1 MPLIVRKAQ
10 SAQQDL
16 RDKSS
21 VPVVA
26 GEDHVLSGHFE
37 FTSQDFSGGA
47 VVKTLL
53 FHNRGHEFDPRSGN

>member
-1 MPLIVRKAQ
+1 MPLIVPKAQ

-47 VVKTLL
+47 VVKSLCSQC
-53 FHNRGHEFDPRSGN
+53 RRPGFDPLPGN